1 MCMHNRIKILSY
13 VGAGFALAYVL
24 DILLTT
30 L

>member
-1 MCMHNRIKILSY
+1 MCIHDRLKILSY

>member
-1 MCMHNRIKILSY
+1 MCMHDRIKILSY
-13 VGAGFALAYVL
+13 IGAGFAIAYVL

>member
-13 VGAGFALAYVL
+13 FGAGFALAYVL